1 MPKPTN
7 RRKFGSVLVKW
18 AALKGSFGKGL
29 HVKDMNHLGN
39 IWYPKDI
46 KNMLDK
52 GTQDF
57 ATDYQSTNTIDGVSF
72 NVYRISGGWVNLF

>member
-1 MPKPTN
+1 
-7 RRKFGSVLVKW
+7 
-18 AALKGSFGKGL
+18 
-29 HVKDMNHLGN
+29 
-39 IWYPKDI
+39 
-46 KNMLDK
+46 MLDK